1 MVDSVAMQAAAS
13 RSGDQEDQQRSTMT
27 ARRVLVAA
35 TVAALAL
42 GAAGC
47 VSSGGNNAPATA
59 DGTDW
64 STATS
69 AEASGGFDALVA
81 AAKAE
86 GQLNVIALPPDW
98 ANYGAIIST
107 FQEKY
112 GITVNSAN
120 PEGSSQDEI
129 NAVRQ
134 LGTQDRAPDVLDLG
148 QSFATGNADLFAPYQ
163 VQTWDTIPDANKDA
177 GGAWVNDYGGFMS
190 IGCNASLVP
199 VCPTTFADLAKPEY
213 SGKVALNGDPTQA
226 AAAFAGVWAAALA
239 NGGSL
244 DDIAP
249 GVAFWGNLKRSGN
262 LLTVDPS
269 PATIESGQTP
279 IVLDWDYLNVA
290 QAEKVAA
297 SFEWQVNVPS
307 DGLFA
312 QYYTQA
318 INKNAPNPAAARLW
332 QEFLYSDEGQ
342 NLWLAGKAR
351 PVRLTEMT
359 QAGTADPAL
368 SAALPAVSGEP
379 QYPTQAQTDAAQR
392 VVAEGWAAAT
402 A

>member
-1 MVDSVAMQAAAS
+1 
-13 RSGDQEDQQRSTMT
+13 MT
-27 ARRVLVAA
+27 GRRVLAA
-35 TVAALAL
+35 VIGAALAL

-47 VSSGGNNAPATA
+47 VSSGGSDRTP
-59 DGTDW
+59 DGGGTDW
-64 STATS
+64 ATAAS
-69 AEASGGFDALVA
+69 ADAGGGFDALVA

-98 ANYGAIIST
+98 ANYGAIIKA
-107 FQEKY
+107 FGDEY

-163 VQTWDTIPDANKDA
+163 VQTWDSIPDGNKDA

-213 SGKVALNGDPTQA
+213 AGKIALNGDPTQA

-244 DDIAP
+244 DDITP
-249 GVAFWGNLKRSGN
+249 GVTYWGGLKRSGN
-262 LLTVDPS
+262 LLAIDPT

-290 QAEKVAA
+290 QADKVKA
-297 SFEWQVNVPS
+297 SFEWKVAVPS

-318 INKNAPNPAAARLW
+318 INKNAPHPAAARLW

-351 PVRLTEMT
+351 PVRLAAMT
-359 QAGTADPAL
+359 QAGTADANL
-368 SAALPAVSGEP
+368 VSVLPPVAGEP
-379 QYPTQAQTDAAQR
+379 RFPTQAQTDAAQQ
-392 VVAEGWAAAT
+392 VVAQNWASAT
-402 A
+402 S

>member
-1 MVDSVAMQAAAS
+1 
-13 RSGDQEDQQRSTMT
+13 MT

-47 VSSGGNNAPATA
+47 VSSGGGGAAPAA

-64 STATS
+64 STTTS
-69 AEASGGFDALVA
+69 AQAGGGFDALVA

-98 ANYGAIIST
+98 ANYGALIST
-107 FQEKY
+107 FEQKY

-120 PEGSSQDEI
+120 PEGSSQDEV

-148 QSFATGNADLFAPYQ
+148 QSFATGNVDLFAPYQ
-163 VQTWDTIPDANKDA
+163 VQTWDSIPDGNKEAN
-177 GGAWVNDYGGFMS
+177 GAWVNDYGGFMS
-190 IGCNASLVP
+190 IGCNASIVA
-199 VCPTTFADLAKPEY
+199 VCPATFADLAKPEY

-226 AAAFAGVWAAALA
+226 ATAFAGVWAAAMA

-244 DDIAP
+244 DDIRP
-249 GVAFWGNLKRSGN
+249 GVEYFGRLKSSGN
-262 LLTVDPS
+262 LLTVDPT

-290 QAEKVAA
+290 QADKVKA
-297 SFEWQVNVPS
+297 SFEWKVAVPS

-318 INKNAPNPAAARLW
+318 INKSAPHPAAARLW

-351 PVRLTEMT
+351 PVRLVAMT
-359 QAGTADPAL
+359 QAGTADKAL

-379 QYPTQAQTDAAQR
+379 EFPTQAQTDAAQR

>member
-1 MVDSVAMQAAAS
+1 
-13 RSGDQEDQQRSTMT
+13 MT

-35 TVAALAL
+35 TVATLAL

-47 VSSGGNNAPATA
+47 VSSGGGNAPPAA
-59 DGTDW
+59 NGTDW
-64 STATS
+64 STTTS
-69 AEASGGFDALVA
+69 AGAAGGLDALVT

-107 FQEKY
+107 FQQKY

-148 QSFATGNADLFAPYQ
+148 QSFASGNADLFAPYQ
-163 VQTWDTIPDANKDA
+163 VQTWDSIPAGNKDA

-199 VCPTTFADLAKPEY
+199 VCPTTFADLTKPEY
-213 SGKVALNGDPTQA
+213 AGKVALNGDPTQA
-226 AAAFAGVWAAALA
+226 ASAFAGVWAAALA

-244 DDIAP
+244 DNIGP
-249 GVAFWGNLKRSGN
+249 GVQFFGNLKKSGN
-262 LLTVDPS
+262 LLTVDPT
-269 PATIESGQTP
+269 PATIESGQSP

-290 QAEKVAA
+290 QADKVKA
-297 SFEWQVNVPS
+297 SFEWKVAVPS

-318 INKNAPNPAAARLW
+318 INKNAPHPAAARLW

-351 PVRLTEMT
+351 PVRLSAMT

-368 SAALPAVSGEP
+368 TAALPPVSGEP
-379 QYPTQAQTDAAQR
+379 KYPTQAQTDAANG
-392 VVAEGWAAAT
+392 VVAQGWAAAT